1 MSSSVIQT
9 FELKKYYSGQTKAL
23 DGVDLDVRAG
33 EFIAVMGASGSGKST
48 LLHLIAGLTRPTS
61 GRILVE
67 GLDPASMSDGA
78 LTRFR
83 RRRIGLVFQSCN
95 LIPHLTAQEN
105 ILIPML
111 AEGKKRKEAAARAEE
126 LAEALGIRQQLGQHP
141 DTLSGGEQ
149 QRVTLARTLS
159 LNPAILLADEPTGNL
174 DSVSSQHICEILDR
188 LCRNAG
194 RTILLVTHEPA
205 VAVWSQ
211 RLLILKDGKLIA
223 DMPTSQFSDAHH
235 LAAAYQETVEQNR
248 AAAGEAE
255 E

>member
-1 MSSSVIQT
+1 
-9 FELKKYYSGQTKAL
+9 
-23 DGVDLDVRAG
+23 
-33 EFIAVMGASGSGKST
+33 
-48 LLHLIAGLTRPTS
+48 
-61 GRILVE
+61 
-67 GLDPASMSDGA
+67 MSDGA

-83 RRRIGLVFQSCN
+83 RRRIGLVFQSFN